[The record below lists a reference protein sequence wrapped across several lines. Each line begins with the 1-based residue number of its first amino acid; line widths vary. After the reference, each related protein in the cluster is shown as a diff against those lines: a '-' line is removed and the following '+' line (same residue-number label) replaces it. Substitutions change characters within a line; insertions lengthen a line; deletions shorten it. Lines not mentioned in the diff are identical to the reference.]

1 MNKKIIPLVL
11 LGLLTVGGLA
21 GCGDNT
27 TTTTPE
33 PTVTPTTPDPTTPDP
48 TTPEVTTPEVTTPT
62 PTTPTP
68 TTPTPTTPTPTTPVP
83 VVKTIPYAAEGA
95 LEEKTLSYWAWEE
108 TVSVETIDNEDG
120 TYEISYTSTDDSF
133 YSDLQLYY
141 KDSTLTGGQAYKL
154 EWNVNSSAAGKIT
167 VNNNVVELV
176 EGDNAISVKYVCAE
190 DTAATTALH
199 VYLGTANDGLLR
211 AATLKFGLPSWT
223 ETSLHTYESANWTKV
238 TMKEPGQ
245 TPGDGDYWWFEDEP
259 TIRTK
264 GNPIFHTNGIVSNTP
279 VDANYDI
286 SVDLV
291 GTQGSPA
298 ELNEQVGILA
308 WYHDDN
314 NYVISYGDW
323 EKGVGREMR
332 QFQTCAMIDGTRV
345 WGDFWTDQGAWAPLQ
360 HALNQA
366 RTYRVEV
373 RTAKS
378 VLTVKFLVGEDLI
391 GTKQY
396 DIAHITEGNNYA
408 GLYAAGNDTI
418 TFSNYTYTKVEVEV
432 DDTEEEKPN
441 HPYTIKRFNP
451 DAPAAITYN
460 NDGTYTI
467 DAPASWESNLIVRDN
482 KAAVGKFQMS
492 TRITAQKGYPIEGEQ
507 QYGLVLYWDDQNFIT
522 VTAKYYG
529 GTKTDRMIEILVM
542 GFVGGAWTGWNDF
555 WMLEDWH
562 LAAAGVVADP
572 ALGFT
577 LGIDYDNGKL
587 KPSVDGVSCPS
598 YDATGAGGW
607 TDTIDL
613 ATEHPADIWTKQA
626 KVGYF
631 VLAGAD
637 NLVTV
642 TEIKVINEDPLLV
655 QHSYTAVEVAGMAPK
670 LAYNTD
676 GTFEITSQSAWEN
689 NFLVTEDANATGKF
703 TMSAD
708 FKAQV
713 GYPNDAERLYGFV
726 LYWDSANFVKVFAK
740 YVPTNP
746 NRMTEIVIMGFVGG
760 HDPEHWTGFH
770 DVWMGDDWHLAQ
782 RGVEADPAKGFTLG
796 LEYDNGVFRPTVD
809 GVSCDSYHNGTGW
822 SSYCD
827 LASRFPSDIWT
838 KECKI
843 GYFISAGMDNL
854 VTVSDIAVVKA
865 AE

>member
-21 GCGDNT
+21 GCGETTPT
-27 TTTTPE
+27 TTTE

-120 TYEISYTSTDDSF
+120 TYEISYTSTNDSF

-199 VYLGTANDGLLR
+199 VYLGTADDGLLR

-238 TMKEPGQ
+238 TMNEPNQ

-264 GNPIFHTNGIVSNTP
+264 GNPIFHTNGIISNTP

-451 DAPAAITYN
+451 DAPAAIEYN

-467 DAPASWESNLIVRDN
+467 NAPHSWETNLIVKDS
-482 KAAVGKFQMS
+482 KAAVGKFDMS
-492 TRITAQKGYPIEGEQ
+492 ARFTAQEGYPIVAERH
-507 QYGLVLYWDDQNFIT
+507 YGFVLYWDDSNFIT
-522 VTAKYYG
+522 ITAKY
-529 GTKTDRMIEILVM
+529 TPQKPERMTEILAM
-542 GFVGGAWTGWNDF
+542 GFVGGTWTSWNDM
-555 WMLEDWH
+555 WMCDDHQLFAH
-562 LAAAGVVADP
+562 GVSANP
-572 ALGFT
+572 SEGFT
-577 LGIDYDNGKL
+577 LAIGYDNGIVS
-587 KPSVDGVSCPS
+587 PTVDGVAIDGYHNGTAWSTS
-598 YDATGAGGW
+598 F
-607 TDTIDL
+607 DL
-613 ATEHPADIWTKQA
+613 ATKYPSDIWTKQA

-631 VLAGAD
+631 VMAGAD

-642 TEIKVINEDPLLV
+642 TDIKVINEDPLLV

-676 GTFEITSQSAWEN
+676 GTFEINCASAWEN

-703 TMSAD
+703 TMSAN
-708 FKAQV
+708 FKAQK
-713 GYPNDAERLYGFV
+713 GYPNEGEKMYGFV
-726 LYWDSANFVKVFAK
+726 LYWDSANFVKVYAK
-740 YVPTNP
+740 YHQSRPQ
-746 NRMTEIVIMGFVGG
+746 RMSEIVIMGFVGG
-760 HDPEHWTGFH
+760 HDPAHWTGFH
-770 DVWMGDDWHLAQ
+770 SYWMCEDWHLAGQ
-782 RGVEADPAKGFTLG
+782 GVEADPAKGFTLG
-796 LEYDNGVFRPTVD
+796 LEYDNGVFKPSVD
-809 GVSCDSYHNGTGW
+809 GVSLNSYDSKGDGTGW
-822 SSYCD
+822 TFLCD

-838 KECKI
+838 KECKV
-843 GYFISAGMDNL
+843 GYYISAGMDNL

>member
-1 MNKKIIPLVL
+1 MNKKIMPLVL

-21 GCGDNT
+21 GCGDRDNT

-48 TTPEVTTPEVTTPT
+48 TTPEVTTPEVTTPA
-62 PTTPTP
+62 PTTPN
-68 TTPTPTTPTPTTPVP
+68 PTTPTPTTPVP

-238 TMKEPGQ
+238 AMGEQ
-245 TPGDGDYWWFEDEP
+245 NATPGEGDYWWFEDEP

-264 GNPIFHTNGIVSNTP
+264 GNPVFRTNGIVNNTP

-291 GTQGSPA
+291 GTSSSPTQY
-298 ELNEQVGILA
+298 NQQVGIVA

-323 EKGVGREMR
+323 EKDLGREMR
-332 QFQTCAMIDGTRV
+332 QFQTCAMINGTRV
-345 WGDFWTDQGAWAPLQ
+345 WGDFWTDQAQWAVLQ
-360 HALNQA
+360 HALNEA
-366 RTYRVEV
+366 RTYKVEV
-373 RTAKS
+373 RTSKS
-378 VLTVKFLVGEDLI
+378 VLTVKFFVGEDVI
-391 GTKQY
+391 GTKMY
-396 DIAHITEGNNYA
+396 DISHITEGNNYA
-408 GLYAAGNDTI
+408 GIYAAGNDTI
-418 TFSNYTYTKVEVEV
+418 TFSNYNYTMVEVEE
-432 DDTEEEKPN
+432 DDTVEEKPN
-441 HPYTIKRFNP
+441 HPYTIQRFNP
-451 DAPAAITYN
+451 DAPAAIEYN

-467 DAPASWESNLIVRDN
+467 NAPTSWESNLIVRDN
-482 KAAVGKFQMS
+482 KAAIGQFEMS
-492 TRITAQKGYPIEGEQ
+492 ARFTAQKGYPIDGEKH
-507 QYGLVLYWDDQNFIT
+507 YGLVLYWDDQNFIT
-522 VTAKYYG
+522 ITAKYINENETMQY
-529 GTKTDRMIEILVM
+529 RMKEVLIM
-542 GFVGGAWTGWNDF
+542 GFVDGVWTSWNDF
-555 WMLEDWH
+555 WMGDDHH
-562 LAAAGVVADP
+562 LAAQGIEADP
-572 ALGFT
+572 AKGFT
-577 LGIDYDNGKL
+577 LGIQYNNGRIT
-587 KPSVDGVSCPS
+587 PSVDGFVNAS
-598 YDATGAGGW
+598 YHNGTEW

-613 ATEHPADIWTKQA
+613 ASRFPSEIWTSQV

-631 VLAGAD
+631 VMAGAD

-642 TEIKVINEDPLLV
+642 TEIKVINSDPLLV
-655 QHSYTAVEVAGMAPK
+655 QHAYKAVEVAGMAPQ
-670 LAYNTD
+670 LAYNKD
-676 GTFEITSQSAWEN
+676 GTFEINSSSAWEN
-689 NFLVTEDANATGKF
+689 NFLVTEDANATGAF

-726 LYWDSANFVKVFAK
+726 LYWDSANFIKVFAK
-740 YVPTNP
+740 YVPTNA

-770 DVWMGDDWHLAQ
+770 DVWMGDDWHLAD

-796 LEYDNGVFRPTVD
+796 LEYNNGVFKPTVD
-809 GVSCDSYHNGTGW
+809 GVSCDSYHNGTEW

-827 LASRFPSDIWT
+827 LASRFPSEIWT
-838 KECKI
+838 KECKV